1 MDLYKAAY
9 VCVCFLLSKKNI
21 RQTSFIQ
28 LIIKESHFK
37 ISCACFPIPCF
48 GKPRYCHCHL
58 IVLQNVKMQQ
68 SK

>member
-37 ISCACFPIPCF
+37 ISCATAHVSQFPALENLVIA
-48 GKPRYCHCHL
+48 
-58 IVLQNVKMQQ
+58 IAI
-68 SK
+68 